1 MGAAPDQSVTTATG
15 TAWHCDCHS
24 ATGTAPGTASGSAT
38 HPYHD
43 HVITHWHWQW
53 YCTAC
58 TLPWLLRLP
67 CSLQTYYTTLLF
79 LDSPFTVVDAFLLS
93 YRYLPFLVDFFY
105 IFTYFV
111 WWGDFIFRRL
121 LNWVRLLAVKWE
133 NKKTSPQ
140 NSAEMFV
147 DLSSCAH
154 CLSSWYFGS
163 AHSLE
168 KVMGVISRLGG
179 AGVYILN
186 SYTIGVLNKRAIFML
201 G

>member
-58 TLPWLLRLP
+58 TLPWLLRLH
-67 CSLQTYYTTLLF
+67 CSLQTYYTTLLY

-93 YRYLPFLVDFFY
+93 YRYLPFLVDFFTY
-105 IFTYFV
+105 SLTLYDGAILFSDDYWIEWGYWLWSEKIKKHLHKIPPRCLLIFPRVHIVCHPGTLAQPTHWKR
-111 WWGDFIFRRL
+111 WWGL
-121 LNWVRLLAVKWE
+121 SPGWVARGSTFSTPIPLA
-133 NKKTSPQ
+133 
-140 NSAEMFV
+140 
-147 DLSSCAH
+147 
-154 CLSSWYFGS
+154 Y
-163 AHSLE
+163 
-168 KVMGVISRLGG
+168 
-179 AGVYILN
+179 
-186 SYTIGVLNKRAIFML
+186 
-201 G
+201 